1 MDDYDDEEL
10 EDDDEYEEEQEL
22 PGFDDYE
29 EDETESKDKEEDDD
43 ELQDDYEDDDDE
55 LLDDYD
61 DEELEDDDE
70 GEEDQELPGFED
82 NEDNESLEDFENIE
96 DDEDYNI
103 NENISSDNSLEKQHN
118 GSFSGINNKNYKYD
132 SSLANSIKSLQN
144 TDETTSYNIE
154 TDNLITS
161 DQRIAAFIGTS
172 KNGTSF
178 IVNNL
183 AEVFAEKGIKTAI
196 LDLTKNKN
204 SYYIYTNGEEQL
216 RAKAQD
222 CIEKLRGGV
231 IDGIQAGKN
240 LTVYTSLPGEDQSL
254 EDAKNI
260 IQTLLENYTIIL
272 LDCDFETDI
281 RYLKIAQ
288 EIYLIQS
295 LDVLTIQPL
304 TAFLRDLKSKNL
316 LETEKLRIVINK
328 YMKINR
334 LIEESGI
341 IGAMS
346 NYKDPGMTYM
356 TDLFDENTIK
366 YTTLPFEVQTY
377 AKYLEKIAEY
387 TPTLKGYSKNFLA
400 SLNKLADMVYPMAS
414 KNNKKY
420 NDYSKKNKKYE
431 NSFSESTNSTLDKMK
446 RKY

>member
-1 MDDYDDEEL
+1 M
-10 EDDDEYEEEQEL
+10 
-22 PGFDDYE
+22 
-29 EDETESKDKEEDDD
+29 
-43 ELQDDYEDDDDE
+43 
-55 LLDDYD
+55 DDYD

-103 NENISSDNSLEKQHN
+103 NENISSNNSLEKQHN